1 MHTTITNTGNGVG
14 RRSNKFVLVVII
26 SLMMLNAASQ
36 NSLVNTAN
44 SPYAKLTSI
53 GLNDVQWTKG
63 FWAERFA
70 VCRDAMVPKLWQTYT
85 SKDMCYSFQNFRVA
99 AGLDTGRFR
108 GPSFHDGD
116 FYKTLEAVAAMYAST
131 KDKKLDAWMDEAIAV
146 IGKAQKDDGYI
157 YTKSIIEQRKSGEA
171 KMFDDKLSFEAYNFG
186 HLMTAACVHY
196 RATGKTTLLDIAK
209 KAADFLIGFY
219 NTASPEQA
227 RNAIC
232 PSHYMGLIELYRA
245 TNEKKYLQLMNKL
258 IDIRGTVEGTDDNS
272 DRQPFR
278 DMDKVVGH
286 AVRANYLFA
295 GVADVYAETGD
306 ESLMNTL
313 NKLWDNVINTK
324 MYVTGGCG
332 ALYDGVS
339 VDGTSYKPDTVQKV
353 HQSYGRD
360 YQLPNFSAHNE
371 TCANIGNVL
380 WNWRMFLLTGE
391 LKYIDIV
398 ELALYNSVLSG
409 VSMDG
414 TKFFYTN
421 PLAASADYPYHLRW
435 EGGRVPYISKSNCC
449 PPNTVRTIA
458 EVSNYMYSMGEDGI
472 YINMYG
478 GNDLHTHLKDGSAIA
493 LRQEANYP
501 WDGNVNIV
509 ITDAPAKQ
517 FSVNLRIPGW
527 CKKAVLKINGKSAEA
542 VLSGGQYKTI
552 QRNWKKGD
560 KIELI
565 LDMPAVLI
573 ESNPMVE
580 ETRNQV
586 AVKKGPV
593 VYCLESAD
601 LPGQSIFNV
610 MVASSIKFQPVPMKI
625 DNGNLVALTGE
636 AKMLQGN
643 SWGKTLY
650 KEVSRTTKPVKIKLI
665 PYYAW
670 ANRGKTDMTV
680 WMPLMR

>member
-1 MHTTITNTGNGVG
+1 MRMKKYFITACIVLGVLQ
-14 RRSNKFVLVVII
+14 SP
-26 SLMMLNAASQ
+26 AQ
-36 NSLVNTAN
+36 YSLVNTAN
-44 SPYAKLTSI
+44 SPYAKLQSI
-53 GLNDVQWTKG
+53 GISDVQWTKG
-63 FWAERFA
+63 FWAQRFA
-70 VCRDAMVPKLWQTYT
+70 VCRDAMVPQLWATYT
-85 SKDMCYSFQNFRVA
+85 SDTICYSFKNFKVA
-99 AGLDTGRFR
+99 AGIDTGRFR

-131 KDKKLDAWMDEAIAV
+131 KDKQLDGWMDHAIAV
-146 IGKAQKDDGYI
+146 IAKAQKPDGYI
-157 YTKSIIEQRKSGEA
+157 YTKNIIEQKKTGQE

-196 RATGKTTLLDIAK
+196 AATGKTSLLSIAK

-219 NTASPEQA
+219 ATASPEQA

-232 PSHYMGLIELYRA
+232 PSHYMGLTEMYRV
-245 TNEKKYLQLMNKL
+245 TKDEKYLTLVKKL

-272 DRQPFR
+272 DREPFR
-278 DMDKVVGH
+278 EMDKVVGH

-306 ESLMNTL
+306 ESLRNTL

-360 YQLPNFSAHNE
+360 FQLPNFSAHNE

-380 WNWRMFLLTGE
+380 WNWRMFLLTGDS
-391 LKYIDIV
+391 KYADIV

-409 VSMDG
+409 ISMDG

-421 PLAASADYPYHLRW
+421 PLASAANYPYHLRW

-458 EVSNYMYSMGEDGI
+458 EVSNYMYSVGDGGL

-478 GNDLHTHLKDGSAIA
+478 GNTLSTKLKDGSSIKIE
-493 LRQEANYP
+493 QVTNYP
-501 WDGNVNIV
+501 WDGKIA
-509 ITDAPAKQ
+509 ITINEITAKQ
-517 FSVNLRIPGW
+517 TSIFLRIPGW
-527 CKKAVLKINGKSAEA
+527 CKNAKIKINGKM
-542 VLSGGQYKTI
+542 VLQMI
-552 QRNWKKGD
+552 QLNAYNELKRLWKPGD
-560 KIELI
+560 KIELT
-565 LDMPAVLI
+565 LDMPATLI
-573 ESNPMVE
+573 ESNPLVE
-580 ETRNQV
+580 ETKNQV
-586 AVKKGPV
+586 TVKRGPV
-593 VYCLESAD
+593 VYCLESSD
-601 LPGQSIFNV
+601 LPNQNV
-610 MVASSIKFQPVPMKI
+610 FDVVIPSSIKFQPVLMKI
-625 DNGNLVALTGE
+625 GNGEIMGLTGDARLLE
-636 AKMLQGN
+636 N
-643 SWGKTLY
+643 SNWKNKLY
-650 KEVSRTTKPVKIKLI
+650 MEVNTITKPVKIKLV

-680 WMPLMR
+680 WMPLMRTPSP